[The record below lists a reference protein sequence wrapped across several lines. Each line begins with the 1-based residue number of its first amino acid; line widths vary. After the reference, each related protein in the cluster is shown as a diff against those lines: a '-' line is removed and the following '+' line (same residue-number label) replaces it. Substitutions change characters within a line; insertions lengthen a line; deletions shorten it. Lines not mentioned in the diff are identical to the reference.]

1 MKEYS
6 VSSSPVA
13 IGLDVGGT
21 KALAVLVDRD
31 GNVLHELRT
40 PTPHDDSVGAGVAT
54 ATVLAGQIREICAA
68 HDLDVATTPVGV
80 GVPGLVRRDG
90 SLAFAPNL
98 QSASG
103 ADFPALLRE
112 LSGSQSV
119 SMENDGNAAAV
130 AEHAWGAGRGSSEF
144 AMITL
149 GTGIGGGLIAN
160 GELIRGRI
168 GFGGE
173 VGHMVVQANGIRCNC
188 GRRGCWER
196 YASGTGLGT
205 LTTEA
210 AREGRLPTLVA
221 QRGSAE
227 VVRPE
232 DVTAAAAQGL
242 EEAAAVLREV
252 AWWLALGL
260 SNLVELFDIDH
271 FVISGG
277 LSNAAGQL
285 LPVAR
290 EELVTMVMAAEAY
303 AGFTLE
309 PSQLGDR
316 TGALGAA
323 LVAFQRGA

>member
-1 MKEYS
+1 
-6 VSSSPVA
+6 VSSSFAA

-21 KALAVLVDRD
+21 KALALLVDRD
-31 GNVLHELRT
+31 GNVLHELKT
-40 PTPHDDSVGAGVAT
+40 PTPHDDTVGAGVAT
-54 ATVLAGQIREICAA
+54 ARVLAGQIKEICAA
-68 HDLDVATTPVGV
+68 HDLDVANTPVGV

-112 LSGSQSV
+112 LSGSTFV
-119 SMENDGNAAAV
+119 AMENDGNAAAV
-130 AEHAWGAGRGSSEF
+130 AEHAWGAGRGTTDF

-160 GELIRGRI
+160 GELVRGRH

-173 VGHMVVQANGIRCNC
+173 VGHMIVQANGIQCNC

-196 YASGTGLGT
+196 YASGSGLG
-205 LTTEA
+205 LLAGAA
-210 AREGRLPTLVA
+210 ARDGRLPVLVERCGGVGA
-221 QRGSAE
+221 VTA
-227 VVRPE
+227 E
-232 DVTAAAAQGL
+232 DVTSAAAEGL
-242 EEAAAVLREV
+242 EEAVALLDEV

-285 LPVAR
+285 LPVAHR
-290 EELVTMVMAAEAY
+290 ELSAMVMAAEAY
-303 AGFTLE
+303 NGFAVET
-309 PSQLGDR
+309 SRLGDR

-323 LVAFQRGA
+323 LVAFQRSA